1 MADATA
7 QSFIDTFERERASLP
22 GADGW
27 LAARRAAA
35 IRELADAGLP
45 HRRLED
51 WKYTDLRD
59 VLEKAAFAPAPV
71 HQGAVFLPEGDARAG
86 TALFHAIDRYKLV
99 FVNGRLNHAL
109 SEMEGLPDGVTL
121 QPLAEVLEQD
131 WAKAAIERRFDANP
145 QAQSISGLN
154 LALMADGVALHVA
167 EGVTL
172 DKPLHLI
179 SLAADDG
186 ASHARNLVRLERNAQ
201 ATLFETHASAGA
213 VHYFADQVT
222 EVSLGAGARLNH
234 IKLQDEAAEAVHL
247 STMRAALSEKAR
259 LDSFTLILGAGVSR
273 GQTFVEFEGGEAHAH
288 VNGAYALRGHQHAD
302 QFCVVDHAVP
312 ESSSHT
318 HFKGVLDD
326 RSEGVFQGKVI
337 VRPDAQ
343 KTDGRQM
350 ANALL
355 LSRDASINAKP
366 ELEIYADDVQCAHG
380 STIGELDKDALFYLR
395 SRGIDEMTARQ
406 LLISAFLDEALDYA
420 PHEEARA
427 ELKALV
433 AGWFEAGSLSAEDIV

>member
-1 MADATA
+1 MTDATA

-27 LAARRAAA
+27 LAARREAAV
-35 IRELADAGLP
+35 RELADAGLP

-59 VLEKAAFAPAPV
+59 VLEKAAFTPAPV
-71 HQGAVFLPEGDARAG
+71 HQGAVFLSEEDTRNGA
-86 TALFHAIDRYKLV
+86 ALFHAIDRYKIV
-99 FVNGRLNHAL
+99 FVNGRLNRAL
-109 SEMEGLPDGVTL
+109 SDMEDLPEGV
-121 QPLAEVLEQD
+121 VLKPFADVLGEA
-131 WAKAAIERRFDANP
+131 WTKALIERRFEINW
-145 QAQSISGLN
+145 QAQSVSALN
-154 LALMADGVALHVA
+154 MALMADGVALHVE

-172 DKPLHLI
+172 DKPVHLI
-179 SLAADDG
+179 FLAADDG
-186 ASHARNLVRLERNAQ
+186 ASHMRTLVRLEKQAQ
-201 ATLFETHASAGA
+201 ATVFETHASAGA
-213 VHYFADQVT
+213 AHYFVDLVT
-222 EVSLGAGARLNH
+222 EVSLGVGATLNH
-234 IKLQDEAAEAVHL
+234 IKLQDEAEDAVHL
-247 STMRAALSEKAR
+247 ATMRAALADEAK
-259 LDSFTLILGAGVSR
+259 LDSFTMIAGGGVSR
-273 GQTFVEFEGGEAHAH
+273 GQTFVEFEGRAAEAH
-288 VNGAYALRGHQHAD
+288 VNGAYALRGKQHAD

-312 ESSSHT
+312 ECNSHT

-326 RSEGVFQGKVI
+326 ESQGIFQGKVV

-343 KTDGRQM
+343 QTDGRQM
-350 ANALL
+350 TNALL

-433 AGWFEAGSLSAEDIV
+433 AGWFEAGNLSAEDIL